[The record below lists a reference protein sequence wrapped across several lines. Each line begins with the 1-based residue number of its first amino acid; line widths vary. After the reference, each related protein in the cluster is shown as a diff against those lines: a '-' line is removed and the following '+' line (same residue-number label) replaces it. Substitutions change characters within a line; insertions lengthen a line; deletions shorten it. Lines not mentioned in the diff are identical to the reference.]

1 MTGVI
6 VGVDDSDTAREA
18 ARRGAVLARA
28 LGEELHLVMA
38 LAPERSMT
46 IEAGGDRFV
55 HDHVAHAAERL
66 HCIRVEIGAP
76 NATTSIGGKDP
87 AKVLTNEAER
97 LDASMIVVG
106 NRRVNGVG
114 RVLGSIATE
123 VIRTAP
129 CAVMVVDTQSAR
141 IAAGALGDASA
152 ESTGGIGLAASP
164 LFAGCTPR
172 EHRRIDELTTTVQVG
187 AGRRL
192 TSEGRMGREFG
203 VIVSGSATVT
213 IDGEVVATLGPGD
226 HYGEM
231 ALLAAV
237 GAPVSQSATIVTDTE
252 ATVAV
257 MSVQEFE
264 TLIADQAEIADRLRE
279 TAAARA

>member
-18 ARRGAVLARA
+18 ARRGAVLAEA

-38 LAPERSMT
+38 LAPERNVT
-46 IEAGGDRFV
+46 IEAGGERYV
-55 HDHVAHAAERL
+55 HDHVSHAAERL
-66 HCIRVEIGAP
+66 HGLRVEIGAP

-106 NRRVNGVG
+106 NRRVSGVG

-129 CAVMVVDTQSAR
+129 CDVMVVDTRSAR
-141 IAAGALGDASA
+141 LAGGSSGDASA
-152 ESTGGIGLAASP
+152 ESTGEVGLATSP

-172 EHRRIDELTTTVQVG
+172 ERRRIDELTTTVQVG

-192 TSEGRMGREFG
+192 TSEGRPGREFG

-213 IDGEVVATLGPGD
+213 VDGEVVATLGPGD

-237 GAPVSQSATIVTDTE
+237 GAPVSQSATIVTDVA

-264 TLIADQAEIADRLRE
+264 TLTADQPEIAERLRE